1 MKRGWIIMCIL
12 VFGIVGCKDFLNL
25 VPKNKRVV
33 ANLEDVKTELLTYLA
48 AITYSTGGLSPSYG
62 GSVFRFPLYND
73 VATQLCLYEDDMN
86 MSYYSDHS
94 SIEEKAMNVY
104 TECIDWKG
112 VSLASV
118 LWEKCYGAIGFLN
131 VILDD
136 WEKAGGYTQAEY
148 ETITGEVKTI
158 RAYYIFKLLQFF
170 APYNSDKLGIPLN
183 LDSENV
189 IPGGRLSQREVYRIV
204 IRELEDV
211 LEYETVRE
219 KWNIFYYPGI
229 VKAILAQVYMFKA
242 GSAAAE
248 ESDWA
253 NAEKYSGELIASYEP
268 ENREDI
274 LFNVFSGT
282 VREYQVGGANYQLR
296 MTYRRSCDFGDSFA
310 SIWAEGKAQRVSNE
324 LLDMYDKGDIRR
336 AAWFKTVE
344 EEGRTIYYI
353 NKPGYTRSINEVT
366 VLFRTAEMYLI
377 NAEAKCRQNRVAEA
391 KDMLETFKRARIIGF
406 ENYSG
411 EDVLGEILN
420 ERRKEF
426 CYEAGTRW
434 VDMKRLGI
442 GTSRVGMSK
451 EGEGSEVYELKSD
464 DYRYALPIPNGVELD
479 YNNKIEQNPGW
490 GNLN

>member
-112 VSLASV
+112 GSLAGV

-136 WEKAGGYTQAEY
+136 LEKAGGYTQAEY

-253 NAEKYSGELIASYEP
+253 NAEKYSGELIAGYEP

-274 LFNVFSGT
+274 LFNMFSGT
-282 VREYQVGGANYQLR
+282 VREYQVVLVIFFLVFGQREKPSEFLTSYLICMTRKIYVGRLGLR
-296 MTYRRSCDFGDSFA
+296 RRKKKAGRYIT
-310 SIWAEGKAQRVSNE
+310 SINR
-324 LLDMYDKGDIRR
+324 DIRDQ
-336 AAWFKTVE
+336 
-344 EEGRTIYYI
+344 
-353 NKPGYTRSINEVT
+353 
-366 VLFRTAEMYLI
+366 LM
-377 NAEAKCRQNRVAEA
+377 
-391 KDMLETFKRARIIGF
+391 
-406 ENYSG
+406 
-411 EDVLGEILN
+411 
-420 ERRKEF
+420 
-426 CYEAGTRW
+426 
-434 VDMKRLGI
+434 RLQFFSVRLRCI
-442 GTSRVGMSK
+442 
-451 EGEGSEVYELKSD
+451 
-464 DYRYALPIPNGVELD
+464 
-479 YNNKIEQNPGW
+479 
-490 GNLN
+490 